1 MEALFTIADAMNIN
15 DLDDTAITQLALT
28 LAAGLNECQ
37 LKLACAESCTGG
49 WIAKSL
55 TDLSGSSRW
64 FDCAVVSYSNQ
75 AKINLLG
82 VSAQTL
88 DTHGAVSQPVVKE
101 MVLGLLDRCDAD
113 YGIAVSGIAGPGGGS
128 TEKPVGTVWLAWGR
142 PGVLIEAMRFKF
154 DGDREQVR
162 RQAVVAGIQG
172 VLRLINQQADD
183 SGS

>member
-1 MEALFTIADAMNIN
+1 MTIN
-15 DLDDTAITQLALT
+15 DYNDAAITQQALT
-28 LAAGLNECQ
+28 LAAQLNERQ

-64 FDCAVVSYSNQ
+64 FDCGVVTYSNQ
-75 AKINLLG
+75 AKMNLLG
-82 VSAQTL
+82 VSAVTL
-88 DTHGAVSQPVVKE
+88 DNHGAVSQPVVKE

-128 TEKPVGTVWLAWGR
+128 ADKPVGTVWLAWGR
-142 PGVLIEAMRFKF
+142 PGVLIEAMRFRF

-162 RQAVVAGIQG
+162 RQAVIAAIQG
-172 VLRLINQQADD
+172 VLRLLKQND
-183 SGS
+183 GN

>member
-1 MEALFTIADAMNIN
+1 MNMNDIN
-15 DLDDTAITQLALT
+15 DTAITRLASELAGQL
-28 LAAGLNECQ
+28 GKSR

-55 TDLSGSSRW
+55 TDLTGSSQW
-64 FDCAVVSYSNQ
+64 FDCAVVSYSNR
-75 AKINLLG
+75 AKMNLLG

-128 TEKPVGTVWLAWGR
+128 AEKPVGTVWLAWGR
-142 PGVLIEAMRFKF
+142 PGVMIEAMRFKF

-162 RQAVVAGIQG
+162 RQAVIAAIQG
-172 VLRLINQQADD
+172 VMRLLKQND
-183 SGS
+183 GS